1 MGFPMSGTTVLY
13 LILISAES
21 ILTHVESSVPTAP
34 NWVRATAGPKVNLA
48 LYYESLCPYS
58 AGFITNDLVK
68 AVQTPDIERVINL
81 RLVPWGNARVNR
93 STKAVLCQHGER
105 ECYLNTIHA
114 CAIQSWP
121 DQKTHFEFISCIEAK
136 AFEEYDSG
144 SRETIWKTCCKQ
156 LELDTSLISKCYNSG
171 LGTKLELHYGAE
183 TDRLSPPH
191 KFVPWVVVNGQPISD
206 YPNFMRYI
214 CLYYKGPTPP
224 KACLKITPQST

>member
-171 LGTKLELHYGAE
+171 LGTK
-183 TDRLSPPH
+183 
-191 KFVPWVVVNGQPISD
+191 D